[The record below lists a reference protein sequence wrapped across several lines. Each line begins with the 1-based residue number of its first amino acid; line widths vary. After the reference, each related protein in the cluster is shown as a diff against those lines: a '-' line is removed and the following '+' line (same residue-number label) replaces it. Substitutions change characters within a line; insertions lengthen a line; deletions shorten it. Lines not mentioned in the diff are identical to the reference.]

1 MTNSAKSKEIQYFN
15 RSTNK
20 VETEKVYGDYFVKLL
35 YESNSGRMLAP
46 IFASKILSKIYGT
59 IQSSMLTQVKVPKFV
74 ENFNID
80 MSEYKKGSVEVDN
93 QNLSYKSFNEF
104 FIREFK
110 SGKRKF
116 IQDPLQMPAPCEA
129 RYFGYE
135 AIDENVA
142 VPVKGKYLKADAL
155 LGDIDKA
162 APFIGGPL
170 VIARL
175 CPVDYHRYHYPDS
188 GKTIDAYPIH
198 GEFHSVNP
206 VALKNKP
213 DIFIEN
219 ERRVA
224 ILDTINFGK
233 IAYIE
238 VGAAMVGKIIQSYDE
253 SKSFRRGQEKGYFL
267 FGGSTVIILGEKGRW
282 APSKDMIENTING
295 METYIKLGD
304 EIGVV

>member
-238 VGAAMVGKIIQSYDE
+238 VGAAMVGKIIQSHDE

-282 APSKDMIENTING
+282 APSKDMIENTLNG

-304 EIGVV
+304 EIGIV

>member
-1 MTNSAKSKEIQYFN
+1 
-15 RSTNK
+15 
-20 VETEKVYGDYFVKLL
+20 
-35 YESNSGRMLAP
+35 
-46 IFASKILSKIYGT
+46 
-59 IQSSMLTQVKVPKFV
+59 
-74 ENFNID
+74 
-80 MSEYKKGSVEVDN
+80 
-93 QNLSYKSFNEF
+93 
-104 FIREFK
+104 
-110 SGKRKF
+110 
-116 IQDPLQMPAPCEA
+116 MPAPCEA

-135 AIDENVA
+135 AIDETVS
-142 VPVKGKYLKADAL
+142 VPVKGKFLRADAL

-175 CPVDYHRYHYPDS
+175 CPVDYHRYHYPES
-188 GKTIDAYPIH
+188 GKTIEAYPVH

-224 ILDTINFGK
+224 ILETKNFGK

-238 VGAAMVGKIIQSYDE
+238 VGAAMVGKIIQSHDE
-253 SKSFRRGQEKGYFL
+253 TKSFRRGQEKGYFL

-282 APSKDMIENTING
+282 TPSKDMIENTLKG
-295 METYIKLGD
+295 METYIQLGD
-304 EIGVV
+304 EIGIV

>member
-238 VGAAMVGKIIQSYDE
+238 VGAAMVGKIIQSHDE

-267 FGGSTVIILGEKGRW
+267 FGGSTVIILGEKRRW
-282 APSKDMIENTING
+282 APSKDMIENTLNG

-304 EIGVV
+304 EIGIV